1 MVSII
6 QWIKKN
12 KSLMKLSEECFKKVK
27 KDCFKF
33 IKSQETSTE
42 KFGNKHGMIKNY
54 LIPIC
59 FWITKKADNK
69 KPYFVGLAGGQGT
82 GKTTISSIIKIILEK
97 YFKLKVFKISIDD
110 FYKTRKERIDL
121 SKKVHP
127 MLLTRGVPGTHD
139 INMMLD
145 FFKKSKSKK
154 FKKLNLPNFNK
165 AIDDRFP
172 KNKWNTINKRPDVII
187 FEGWCVGARA
197 ETNKTLKKSI
207 NSMEKANDQK
217 LVWRKYVNQQLN
229 TKYKKLY
236 SQLNCMI
243 YLKAKNFSLL
253 QKWRLK
259 QEHKLWLKTKKK
271 GGHKIMSKGD
281 VINFMQTYQRIT
293 QNMFKNMPKYASII
307 LNLNS
312 NHQIKTAVY
321 KSK

>member
-1 MVSII
+1 MSSV
-6 QWIKKN
+6 N
-12 KSLMKLSEECFKKVK
+12 VCFDKVK

-33 IKSQETSTE
+33 IKSQETSSE
-42 KFGNKHGMIKNY
+42 KFGNKDGMLKSF
-54 LIPIC
+54 LIPVC
-59 FWITKKADNK
+59 FWIAKKANNK

-110 FYKTRKERIDL
+110 FYKTRKERISL
-121 SKKVHP
+121 SKRVHP

-139 INMMLD
+139 INMMLS
-145 FFKKSKSKK
+145 FFKKVKSKK
-154 FKKLNLPNFNK
+154 FKRLKLPTFNK
-165 AIDDRFP
+165 AIDDRS
-172 KNKWNTINKRPDVII
+172 NKKHWYELNEKPDVIS
-187 FEGWCVGARA
+187 FEGWCVGATA
-197 ETNKTLKKSI
+197 ETNKSLKKSI
-207 NSMEKANDQK
+207 NSMEKANDHK
-217 LVWRKYVNQQLN
+217 LVWRKYVNQQLK

-259 QEHKLWLKTKKK
+259 QEQKLWLKTKKK

>member
-1 MVSII
+1 
-6 QWIKKN
+6 
-12 KSLMKLSEECFKKVK
+12 MKLSEECFKKVK

-42 KFGNKHGMIKNY
+42 KFGNKEGMIKNF

-59 FWITKKADNK
+59 FWIAKKKDNK

-82 GKTTISSIIKIILEK
+82 GKTTTSSIIKIILEK

-110 FYKTRKERIDL
+110 FYKTRKERISL

-139 INMMLD
+139 INMMLN
-145 FFKKSKSKK
+145 FFKKSKAKK
-154 FKKLNLPNFNK
+154 FKNLRLPNFNK

-187 FEGWCVGARA
+187 FEGWCVGAKA

-207 NSMEKANDQK
+207 NSMEKANDHK
-217 LVWRKYVNQQLN
+217 LVWRKYVNQQLK

-271 GGHKIMSKGD
+271 GGYKIMSKGD

>member
-1 MVSII
+1 
-6 QWIKKN
+6 
-12 KSLMKLSEECFKKVK
+12 MKLSEECFNKVK

-42 KFGNKHGMIKNY
+42 KFGNKKGMIKNF

-59 FWITKKADNK
+59 FWIAKKADNK

-82 GKTTISSIIKIILEK
+82 GKTTTSSIIKIILEK

-110 FYKTRKERIDL
+110 FYKTRKERMTL

-154 FKKLNLPNFNK
+154 FKQIKLPNFNK

-172 KNKWNTINKRPDVII
+172 KNKWNTINKRPDIII
-187 FEGWCVGARA
+187 FEGWCVGARPEA
-197 ETNKTLKKSI
+197 NKTLKKTI

-217 LVWRKYVNQQLN
+217 LVWRKYVNQQLK
-229 TKYKKLY
+229 TKYKRLY